1 MNFNPHTFIT
11 VSRDLKAGNSEAHY
25 RSSVNRAYYG
35 AFGHV
40 RERLSIY
47 VADHSVHQAVIS
59 TLKRSKSLEYKKIGS
74 RLEVLFKKRKE
85 ADYDY
90 RRTINQNSCDYCINE
105 ASDIIDA
112 CNLAAQADE

>member
-1 MNFNPHTFIT
+1 MMFNPQTFIT

-25 RSSVNRAYYG
+25 RSSISRAYYG
-35 AFGHV
+35 AFGHL
-40 RERLSIY
+40 REGLSIY
-47 VADHSVHQAVIS
+47 VADQSVHQAVID

-90 RRTINQNSCDYCINE
+90 RRNINQNSCDYCINE
-105 ASDIIDA
+105 ARDIVDRY
-112 CNLAAQADE
+112 NLAEQEDE

>member
-1 MNFNPHTFIT
+1 MTFSPHTFIT

-25 RSSVNRAYYG
+25 RSSVSRAYYG

-40 RERLSIY
+40 REGLSIY
-47 VADHSVHQAVIS
+47 VADHSVHQAVIGA
-59 TLKRSKSLEYKKIGS
+59 LKRSKSLEYKKIGS

-90 RRTINQNSCDYCINE
+90 RRTVNRNSCDYCISE
-105 ASDIIDA
+105 ACDIIDTYDQ
-112 CNLAAQADE
+112 AAQADE